1 MSNKVSNIKA
11 NKKSKQDVEE
21 EHDMLDDI
29 SHALL
34 RPDMY
39 IGTVE
44 TNMVPLWILDS
55 DNDKFVKS
63 DVLFSPGLYKIFD
76 EIIVNA
82 SDHTIRTKE
91 CKTIKVDFDKTTG
104 RITVWNDGP
113 GIPVKINEKHN
124 IYVPEM
130 IFGHFR
136 SSSNYKDDGKI
147 VGGRNGFGA
156 KLTNVFSTEFTL
168 ETIDSNNEKFYSQIF
183 TNNMRD
189 KTKPTV
195 KDNKKDSYTKISF
208 IPEYSRFG
216 YKGLTSDTIALFSKR
231 VYDLSICTNKN
242 VSVYLNNEKIN
253 CKDFP
258 KYVKMYY
265 DAEPKSLTLF
275 ESGTRWK
282 LGAIFDNNA
291 GATNISFVNGIC
303 TYNGGTHVKY
313 ITDQICD
320 GLIEIIK
327 KKNKE
332 LNIKPDAIKLNITLF
347 LICSIEDPT
356 FNSQVKDKLTRKPN
370 EFGSKCELSQDFID
384 KFAKTG
390 IVDEVM
396 SIAEFRENKEL
407 KKSDG
412 KKQKNLKDLIK
423 LDDAEDA
430 GGPNSQNCRLILTE
444 GDSAKAFAKEGLELI
459 GSKLYGVFP
468 LRGKLLNVRNATVSQ
483 LVKNQEF
490 ITLKRIIGLKQGVEY
505 KNTKELRYGGILIL
519 TDQDADGSHI
529 KGLIINMIH
538 YMWPSLIITDSFIQC
553 LRTPLLKIFKCSDRK
568 QENPKIFY
576 SLNEYKLWRETEK
589 DNLHLW
595 SDAKYYKG
603 LGTSTPL
610 EAKETFLDFDDKKVN
625 FICNGNISDSED
637 NSTTNKNSDSSDE
650 SDNNSNSESES
661 DDEKSTKSTKST
673 KSNKSNKSN
682 KSIKSK
688 KDDEDEDNEDNDN
701 KKNKKETQKKLKHV
715 DEYITLAFE
724 EKRKDDRKRWL
735 SKYNPED
742 ILEMIGEVT
751 YKDFINRDLIH
762 FSNADNVRS
771 IPSLLDSFKPSHRK
785 IFFAGLKRGKRA
797 ADIKVAQF
805 AGYIGCETEYH
816 HGEISLFEAIIGMAQ
831 NWPTS
836 NNINLLEPKGYF
848 GSRSMQGKDAASPR
862 YIFTN
867 INKLAHYIYREEDEP
882 ILKYIIEEGKSVEP
896 ETYYPIIPMILVNG
910 ASGIGTGYSTNVL
923 QFNPVDIVDR
933 LKKIINGGDYQEL
946 IPYYRGFNGK
956 IKKVSDQ
963 HFEVNGVYKIIN
975 DDTVHITEI
984 PISLR
989 SISFEKY
996 KEFLTSITIIDKKED
1011 NSKKKLVD
1019 FVMKPYNN
1027 KVDITVQ
1034 FKPSELQKLIKS
1046 NELEKYLKL
1055 NSKLSMTNMYLYNSI
1070 NKITKYDSP
1079 YEILEDFYNIRY
1091 QKYVQRKEYQI
1102 LVLVNDANIAKYKR
1116 MFIEYILEK
1125 KIIIEKQKK
1134 DVIIARLKELKFP
1147 RLAKRINVTEEEKSY
1162 QYLID
1167 MPLWSLTFEK
1177 IEELKKEEADIQK
1190 ILADYKNLTIAE
1202 IWTRELDEF
1211 SKAYGTWMKELE
1223 EIRLKEE
1230 KLCNKKELAPKKK
1243 AKKSTK

>member
-1 MSNKVSNIKA
+1 MYRLKEIFYLRNTIMSD
-11 NKKSKQDVEE
+11 KKSKSDKKKVVED

-29 SHALL
+29 THALL

-39 IGTVE
+39 IGTTE
-44 TNMVPLWILDS
+44 ASMQTMWILDEDS
-55 DNDKFVKS
+55 DKFIKS
-63 DVLFSPGLYKIFD
+63 DINFSPGLYKIFD

-82 SDHTIRTKE
+82 YDHTIRTKE
-91 CKTIKVDFDKTTG
+91 CKTIKVDFDKNSG
-104 RITVWNDGP
+104 RISVWNDGP

-136 SSSNYKDDGKI
+136 SSSNYKDNGKI

-168 ETIDSNNEKFYSQIF
+168 ETIDSINGKFYNQVF

-189 KTKPTV
+189 KTKPIV
-195 KDNKKDSYTKISF
+195 KDSSKESYTKISF

-231 VYDLSICTNKN
+231 IYDLAICTNKN
-242 VSVYLNNEKIN
+242 VSVYLNDKKIN
-253 CKDFP
+253 CKEFP

-265 DAEPKSLTLF
+265 NTEPKSLTLF

-282 LGAIFDNNA
+282 FGAIFDNNA
-291 GATNISFVNGIC
+291 GACNMSFVNGIC

-313 ITDQICD
+313 ILDQICD

-356 FNSQVKDKLTRKPN
+356 FNSQVKDKLTRKVN
-370 EFGSKCELSQDFID
+370 EFGSKCELSQEFID
-384 KFAKTG
+384 KFSKTG

-412 KKQKNLKDLIK
+412 KKQKSLKDLIK

-430 GGPNSQNCRLILTE
+430 GGTNSQNCRLILTE

-468 LRGKLLNVRNATVSQ
+468 LRGKLLNVRNASVQQ
-483 LVKNQEF
+483 LVKNEEF
-490 ITLKRIIGLKQGVEY
+490 VTLKRILGLKQGVEY
-505 KNTKELRYGGILIL
+505 KSTKELRYGGILIL

-538 YMWPSLIITDSFIQC
+538 YMWPSLILTDNFIQC
-553 LRTPLLKIFKCSDRK
+553 LRTPLLKIYKTSDKK

-576 SLNEYKLWRETEK
+576 SLNEYKLWRANEK

-595 SDAKYYKG
+595 TDAKYYKG
-603 LGTSTPL
+603 LGTSTAL

-625 FICNGNISDSED
+625 FICGEDETDTEDMSSIDSKK
-637 NSTTNKNSDSSDE
+637 SKHKKIT
-650 SDNNSNSESES
+650 S
-661 DDEKSTKSTKST
+661 DDE
-673 KSNKSNKSN
+673 SNSDNESKE
-682 KSIKSK
+682 IKKEDKREDKREDKKLKNVDPFIILAFDESK
-688 KDDEDEDNEDNDN
+688 KDDR
-701 KKNKKETQKKLKHV
+701 KK
-715 DEYITLAFE
+715 
-724 EKRKDDRKRWL
+724 WL

-751 YKDFINRDLIH
+751 YRDFINRDLIH
-762 FSNADNVRS
+762 FSNADNLRS
-771 IPSLLDSFKPSHRK
+771 IPSMVDSFKPSQRK

-797 ADIKVAQF
+797 SDIKVAQF

-816 HGEISLFEAIIGMAQ
+816 HGEVSLFEAIIGMAQ
-831 NWPTS
+831 NWTTS
-836 NNINLLEPKGYF
+836 NNINVLEPKGNF
-848 GSRSMQGKDAASPR
+848 GSRSMQGKDSASPR

-867 INKLAHYIYREEDEP
+867 INKLAHYIFRDEDEP
-882 ILKYIIEEGKSVEP
+882 ILKYIIEDGKSVEP
-896 ETYYPIIPMILVNG
+896 ELYYPIIPMILVNG

-923 QFNPVDIVDR
+923 QFNPLDIVDR
-933 LKKIINGGDYQEL
+933 LKRFIKDEEYTEI
-946 IPYYRGFNGK
+946 IPYYRGYKGK
-956 IKKVSDQ
+956 ITRISEQKFKVEGIY
-963 HFEVNGVYKIIN
+963 EVVS
-975 DDTVHITEI
+975 DDTVCITEL

-989 SISFEKY
+989 PISFEKY
-996 KEFLTSITIIDKKED
+996 KEFLNTITVLDKKED
-1011 NSKKKLVD
+1011 DNKKKLVD

-1034 FKPSELQKLIKS
+1034 FKPSELQNLLKA

-1055 NSKLSMTNMYLYNSI
+1055 NSSLTMSNMYLYNL
-1070 NKITKYDSP
+1070 NGKITKYDSP
-1079 YEILEDFYNIRY
+1079 YEILEDFYNCRY
-1091 QKYVQRKEYQI
+1091 EKYKERKAYRI
-1102 LVLVNDANIAKYKR
+1102 KVLENDADIAKYKR
-1116 MFIEYILEK
+1116 MFIEYIISK

-1134 DVIIARLKELKFP
+1134 DVIINRLVELKFP
-1147 RLAKRINVTEEEKSY
+1147 RLARKITINEEEKSY

-1167 MPLWSLTFEK
+1167 MPLWSLTYEK
-1177 IEELKKEEADIQK
+1177 IEELKNEEEDIQR
-1190 ILADYKNLTIAE
+1190 ILQEYKNKSIE
-1202 IWTRELDEF
+1202 DIWIEELDEF
-1211 SKAYGTWMKELE
+1211 VKAYNVWMKELDY
-1223 EIRLKEE
+1223 IRIKEE
-1230 KLCNKKELAPKKK
+1230 KLCD
-1243 AKKSTK
+1243 KKSKNDKKSKSSKTKKDNS

>member
-1 MSNKVSNIKA
+1 MSNKKT
-11 NKKSKQDVEE
+11 KKVVEE

-44 TNMVPLWILDS
+44 ASMQAMWILDEET
-55 DNDKFVKS
+55 NKFTKS
-63 DVLFSPGLYKIFD
+63 DIQFSPGLYKIFD
-76 EIIVNA
+76 EIMVNA
-82 SDHTIRTKE
+82 YDHTIRTKE
-91 CKTIKVDFDKTTG
+91 CKNIKVEFDKSTG
-104 RITVWNDGP
+104 RISVWNDGP

-156 KLTNVFSTEFTL
+156 KLTNVFSTEFVL
-168 ETIDSNNEKFYSQIF
+168 ETIDSINEKSYIQTF
-183 TNNMRD
+183 TNNMRN
-189 KTKPTV
+189 KTKPIV
-195 KDNKKDSYTKISF
+195 KETKKESYTKISF
-208 IPEYSRFG
+208 IPEYTRFG

-231 VYDLSICTNKN
+231 VYDLAICTNKN
-242 VSVYLNNEKIN
+242 VNIFLNGEKIT

-258 KYVKMYY
+258 KYVRMYY
-265 DAEPKSLTLF
+265 ETEPKTLTLF

-320 GLIEIIK
+320 GIIEIIK

-356 FNSQVKDKLTRKPN
+356 FNSQVKDKLTRKIN
-370 EFGSKCELSQDFID
+370 EFGSKCELTQDFIE

-412 KKQKNLKDLIK
+412 KKQKNLKDLTK

-444 GDSAKAFAKEGLELI
+444 GDSAKAFAKEGLEII

-468 LRGKLLNVRNATVSQ
+468 LKGKLLNVRNATVAQ

-490 ITLKRIIGLKQGVEY
+490 ITLKRILGLKQGTEY
-505 KNTKELRYGGILIL
+505 KSTKELRYGGILIL

-538 YMWPSLIITDSFIQC
+538 YMWPSLIIMDSFIQC
-553 LRTPLLKIFKCSDRK
+553 LRTPLLKIFKNSDKK
-568 QENPKIFY
+568 QEKPKIFY
-576 SLNEYKLWRETEK
+576 SLNEYKLWRESEK
-589 DNLHLW
+589 DNIHTW

-603 LGTSTPL
+603 LGTSTSV

-625 FICNGNISDSED
+625 FICNDGEISDSED
-637 NSTTNKNSDSSDE
+637 NSKNTVDNTDSNSN
-650 SDNNSNSESES
+650 SDNNSDIDNS
-661 DDEKSTKSTKST
+661 DDEKSL
-673 KSNKSNKSN
+673 KSNKSNKSFKSN
-682 KSIKSK
+682 KSLESNKL
-688 KDDEDEDNEDNDN
+688 DN
-701 KKNKKETQKKLKHV
+701 KKKSNKLKYV

-724 EKRKDDRKRWL
+724 EKRKDDRKSWL
-735 SKYNPED
+735 AKYNPED
-742 ILEMIGEVT
+742 ILEMVGEVT

-762 FSNADNVRS
+762 FSNADIVRS
-771 IPSLLDSFKPSHRK
+771 IPSLVDSFKPSQRK

-816 HGEISLFEAIIGMAQ
+816 HGEMSLFEAIIGMAQ

-836 NNINLLEPKGYF
+836 NNINLLEPKGNF

-867 INKLAHYIYREEDEP
+867 INKLSHYIYREEDES
-882 ILKYIIEEGKSVEP
+882 ILKYIVEEGKTVEP
-896 ETYYPIIPMILVNG
+896 ELYYPIIPMILVNG

-923 QFNPVDIVDR
+923 QFNPLEIIDR
-933 LKKIINGGDYQEL
+933 LKKIINEGDYEEL

-956 IKKVSDQ
+956 IKKTGEQTFSV
-963 HFEVNGVYKIIN
+963 EGIYKIIN

-996 KEFLTSITIIDKKED
+996 KEFLLSITILDKKEE
-1011 NSKKKLVD
+1011 NTKKKLID
-1019 FVMKPYNN
+1019 FIMKPYNN
-1027 KVDITVQ
+1027 KVDITVK
-1034 FKPSELQKLIKS
+1034 FKPGELQKLVKL

-1055 NSKLSMTNMYLYNSI
+1055 TSKLSMTNMYLYNA
-1070 NKITKYDSP
+1070 NKKITKYDSP
-1079 YEILEDFYNIRY
+1079 YEILEDFYHIRY
-1091 QKYVQRKEYQI
+1091 QKYIQRKEYQI
-1102 LVLVNDANIAKYKR
+1102 CVYENDVNIAKYKR
-1116 MFIEYILEK
+1116 MFIEYILDK

-1134 DVIIARLKELKFP
+1134 DIIIERLKELKFP

-1177 IEELKKEEADIQK
+1177 IEELKKEEEEIQK
-1190 ILADYKNLTIAE
+1190 ILEEYKNLTVSELWI
-1202 IWTRELDEF
+1202 RELDELV
-1211 SKAYGTWMKELE
+1211 KAYNTYLKELE

-1230 KLCNKKELAPKKK
+1230 RLCNKKELIPKKK
-1243 AKKSTK
+1243 IKKSTK

>member
-1 MSNKVSNIKA
+1 MSD
-11 NKKSKQDVEE
+11 KKSKSDKKKIVEE

-29 SHALL
+29 THALL

-39 IGTVE
+39 IGTTE
-44 TNMVPLWILDS
+44 ASMQTMWIYDE
-55 DNDKFVKS
+55 DADKFAKS
-63 DVLFSPGLYKIFD
+63 DINFSPGLYKIFD
-76 EIIVNA
+76 EIMVNA
-82 SDHTIRTKE
+82 YDHTIRTKE

-136 SSSNYKDDGKI
+136 SSSNYKDNGKI

-156 KLTNVFSTEFTL
+156 KLTNVFSTEFIL
-168 ETIDSNNEKFYSQIF
+168 ETTDSINGKYYNQVF

-195 KDNKKDSYTKISF
+195 KDSTKDSYTKISF

-216 YKGLTSDTIALFSKR
+216 FKNLTSDTIALFSKR
-231 VYDLSICTNKN
+231 VYDLAICTNKN
-242 VSVYLNNEKIN
+242 VTVYLNDKKIN

-258 KYVKMYY
+258 KYVRMYY
-265 DAEPKSLTLF
+265 NSEPKSLTLY

-282 LGAIFDNNA
+282 LGAIFDSNA
-291 GATNISFVNGIC
+291 GACNMSFVNGIC

-313 ITDQICD
+313 ILDQICD
-320 GLIEIIK
+320 GLIDIIK
-327 KKNKE
+327 KKNKD

-356 FNSQVKDKLTRKPN
+356 FNSQVKDKLTRKVN

-412 KKQKNLKDLIK
+412 KKQKSLKDLIK

-430 GGPNSQNCRLILTE
+430 GGTNSQNCRLILTE
-444 GDSAKAFAKEGLELI
+444 GDSAKAFAKEGLEII

-468 LRGKLLNVRNATVSQ
+468 LRGKLLNVRNATVQQ
-483 LVKNQEF
+483 LVKNEEF
-490 ITLKRIIGLKQGVEY
+490 ITLKRILGLKQGVEY
-505 KNTKELRYGGILIL
+505 TSTKELRYGGILIL

-553 LRTPLLKIFKCSDRK
+553 LRTPLLKIFKTSDKK

-576 SLNEYKLWRETEK
+576 SLNEYKLWRENEK
-589 DNLHLW
+589 DTLHMW
-595 SDAKYYKG
+595 TDAKYYKG
-603 LGTSTPL
+603 LGTSTAL

-625 FICNGNISDSED
+625 FICGEDETDTEDISSVDSKKSLKSAKSQKSAKSNKVNSDSENSDDSD
-637 NSTTNKNSDSSDE
+637 NPDESNKEENKNKKNIKKLKNVDE
-650 SDNNSNSESES
+650 FIVLAF
-661 DDEKSTKSTKST
+661 DE
-673 KSNKSNKSN
+673 
-682 KSIKSK
+682 SK
-688 KDDEDEDNEDNDN
+688 KDDR
-701 KKNKKETQKKLKHV
+701 KK
-715 DEYITLAFE
+715 
-724 EKRKDDRKRWL
+724 WL

-762 FSNADNVRS
+762 FSNADNLRS
-771 IPSLLDSFKPSHRK
+771 IPSMVDSFKPSQRK
-785 IFFAGLKRGKRA
+785 IFFAGQKRGKRA
-797 ADIKVAQF
+797 PDIKVAQF

-816 HGEISLFEAIIGMAQ
+816 HGEMSLFEAIIGMAQ
-831 NWPTS
+831 NWITS
-836 NNINLLEPKGYF
+836 NNINVLEPKGNF

-867 INKLAHYIYREEDEP
+867 INKLAYTIYRDDDEP
-882 ILKYIIEEGKSVEP
+882 ILKYIIEDGKSVEP
-896 ETYYPIIPMILVNG
+896 ELYYPIIPMILVNG
-910 ASGIGTGYSTNVL
+910 AAGIGTGYSTNVL
-923 QFNPVDIVDR
+923 QFNPLDIVDR
-933 LKKIINGGDYQEL
+933 LKKIINDEVCEDM
-946 IPYYRGFNGK
+946 IPYYRGYKGK
-956 IKKVSDQ
+956 ITKESDQ
-963 HFEVNGVYKIIN
+963 KFKVEGCYEVIS
-975 DDTVHITEI
+975 DDKVHITEL

-989 SISFEKY
+989 PISFEKY
-996 KEFLTSITIIDKKED
+996 KEFLNSITILDKKED
-1011 NSKKKLVD
+1011 DVKKKLVD

-1034 FKPSELQKLIKS
+1034 FKPGELQKLLKAK
-1046 NELEKYLKL
+1046 ELEKYLKL
-1055 NSKLSMTNMYLYNSI
+1055 NSSLTMSNMYLYNL
-1070 NKITKYDSP
+1070 NGKITKYDSP
-1079 YEILEDFYNIRY
+1079 YEILEDFYKCRHS
-1091 QKYVQRKEYQI
+1091 KYIDRKKYRI
-1102 LVLVNDANIAKYKR
+1102 KVLENDADIAKYKR
-1116 MFIEYILEK
+1116 MFIEYIIAK
-1125 KIIIEKQKK
+1125 KIVIEKQKK
-1134 DVIIARLKELKFP
+1134 DVIINRLAELKFP
-1147 RLAKRINVTEEEKSY
+1147 RLARKITASDEEKSY

-1167 MPLWSLTFEK
+1167 MPLWSLTYEK
-1177 IEELKKEEADIQK
+1177 IEELKKEEEDIQR
-1190 ILADYKNLTIAE
+1190 ILQDYKSKSVE
-1202 IWTRELDEF
+1202 SIWIEELDEF
-1211 SKAYGTWMKELE
+1211 VKAYNVWMKELDD
-1223 EIRLKEE
+1223 IRIKEE
-1230 KLCNKKELAPKKK
+1230 KLCDKKSNDKLKKK
-1243 AKKSTK
+1243 NKLTK